1 MAKAAAQAALV
12 LALTAMGSQTRQ
24 RASRMREQVTAN
36 RSPWSRRPV
45 HHLIRLSNQFQAS
58 IQLISRCRCAP
69 RFDPMQFVNNITMV
83 GFIFSALHRIIFI
96 SLFGSDRVR
105 RATHW
110 ALYVGT

>member
-1 MAKAAAQAALV
+1 
-12 LALTAMGSQTRQ
+12 
-24 RASRMREQVTAN
+24 MR
-36 RSPWSRRPV
+36 P
-45 HHLIRLSNQFQAS
+45 
-58 IQLISRCRCAP
+58 P

-110 ALYVGT
+110 ALYVGTHAMIECRAILFGSKSSKL